1 MTDIDTVKNFLRSPG
16 KTVRDD
22 LVSALEIMNL
32 SLEGP
37 NGTQRAQTI
46 LEAIPI
52 PEFFALL
59 GNYEDV
65 ISLATCKVLNKLLR
79 PMSYADINSF
89 GLQEYLML
97 GLQHEFPEV
106 RILTMNQI
114 EKCQE
119 SEEAI
124 QDLVKSPLFPAMLES
139 LGFDDIPTSTRI
151 LELLVKLVT
160 TSSYCLQVFFDP
172 ESIAILNR
180 LSKDNGIVKFR
191 VFDLMARISLSSPEA
206 FQLCESSGSLEA
218 ITSELNTDDLLIK
231 LNAIETLSK
240 IIQSRVGYSFFEKT
254 GILQSFVDILS
265 KDDDRDIT
273 LVLEKCAVLKFFGK
287 LCEVEDIDFSE
298 VEDKYNILRQIDA
311 HLLSDNMD
319 LKITSIHIIGVIGHN
334 EHGLKLLSSSVS
346 PNSLGDFMDLYNG
359 SSGDVKL
366 ACLQT
371 ISCLLGVSEKP
382 TKELSDIAEQ
392 IYHQMGGNPTP
403 LTSLIANAKCG
414 VEELRMISFANLQ
427 KIAFHPWGKTEMVN
441 CKEFID
447 YIVDRS
453 NESTHKGKEWK
464 FAIIQTLYESPGSEN
479 IIAPNILEQFR
490 RYLHEGPFYVKSKTA
505 VALE

>member
-16 KTVRDD
+16 KTDRAD
-22 LVSALEIMNL
+22 LINALEIMNL

-37 NGTQRAQTI
+37 NGAQKAQTI
-46 LEAIPI
+46 LAAIPI
-52 PEFFALL
+52 PELFTLL

-65 ISLATCKVLNKLLR
+65 VSLATCKVLNKLLR
-79 PMSYADINSF
+79 PMSYADINSS

-97 GLQHEFPEV
+97 GLQHEVPEV
-106 RILTMNQI
+106 RILTLNQI

-139 LGFDDIPTSTRI
+139 LGFDDTLTSTRI

-160 TSSYCLQVFFDP
+160 TSSYCFQVFFDP

-180 LSKDNGIVKFR
+180 LSKGDGIVKFR

-218 ITSELNTDDLLIK
+218 ITSELKSDDLLIK

-240 IIQSRVGYSFFEKT
+240 IIQSRISYSFFEKA
-254 GILQSFVDILS
+254 GILQFFVDILS
-265 KDDDRDIT
+265 KDDDQDIT
-273 LVLEKCAVLKFFGK
+273 LVLEKCSVLKFFGK

-298 VEDKYNILRQIDA
+298 VEDKYKILRQIDA
-311 HLLSDNMD
+311 HLLSDHVDLKFTDVLNLYG
-319 LKITSIHIIGVIGHN
+319 LKITSIHIIGVIGHK
-334 EHGLKLLSSSVS
+334 EYGLKLLYSSVS
-346 PNSLGDFMDLYNG
+346 PNLLGDFMDLYHS

-371 ISCLLGVSEKP
+371 ISCLLGVRR
-382 TKELSDIAEQ
+382 
-392 IYHQMGGNPTP
+392 
-403 LTSLIANAKCG
+403 G
-414 VEELRMISFANLQ
+414 VEEFRMISFTILQ
-427 KIAFHPWGKTEMVN
+427 KMAFHPWGKTEMVN

-447 YIVDRS
+447 YIIDRS

-464 FAIIQTLYESPGSEN
+464 FTIIQTLYESPNSET

-505 VALE
+505 VALENA